1 MHTDLYVHKTSC
13 DVFKQDECG
22 TSNRYDCFSNKSRLL
37 EILNKNNMIK
47 IVKFALLAM
56 ATGIVLNS
64 GQAQTTY
71 NNDLLI
77 GFTKQSGN
85 DLIYDLGAASSLTN
99 GQTWNLVSLLSGYTL
114 STVNWGVIG
123 DKQVS
128 GLRYAWMTTD
138 GTFLPIP
145 VPSTS
150 AWGKLNTATSS
161 IYQNM
166 SAAGAGQYV
175 SIASSDDNSWN
186 SQTINPSLTTQY
198 ANVQGNPNVVGL
210 TSDSYYSMIA
220 TNQPPQLAGKFTL
233 AANGVV
239 TFNTVANTPPAPT
252 IVSITRV
259 GTATTVFFTTTNTY
273 TYGLCFTNSSGLAT
287 SVTNWPKSVTTVT
300 GPGNGI
306 GATNSIVDSTTDAT
320 RLYRVGAH

>member
-1 MHTDLYVHKTSC
+1 
-13 DVFKQDECG
+13 
-22 TSNRYDCFSNKSRLL
+22 
-37 EILNKNNMIK
+37 MIK
-47 IVKFALLAM
+47 IVKLLLLAT
-56 ATGIVLNS
+56 ATGIVLS
-64 GQAQTTY
+64 SSQAQTAY
-71 NNDLLI
+71 NNHLII

-99 GQTWNLVSLLSGYTL
+99 GQTWNLATLLSGYTL
-114 STVNWGVIG
+114 ATVNWGVIG
-123 DKQVS
+123 DAQVS

-138 GTFLPIP
+138 GTFIP
-145 VPSTS
+145 NSVPSAS

-166 SAAGAGQYV
+166 PAAGAGQYV
-175 SIASSDDNSWN
+175 SIAIGDDNSWN
-186 SQTINPSLTTQY
+186 SQTINPSLPTQY

-239 TFNTVANTPPAPT
+239 TFNIVANIPPAPR
-252 IVSITRV
+252 IVSVTRV
-259 GTATTVFFTTTNTY
+259 GTTTTVYFTTTNVY
-273 TYGLCFTNSSGLAT
+273 TYSLYYTNSSGLAT

-300 GPGNGI
+300 GPGSGM
-306 GATNSIVDSTTDAT
+306 GATNSILDSTTDTA
-320 RLYRVGAH
+320 RFYRVEVQ